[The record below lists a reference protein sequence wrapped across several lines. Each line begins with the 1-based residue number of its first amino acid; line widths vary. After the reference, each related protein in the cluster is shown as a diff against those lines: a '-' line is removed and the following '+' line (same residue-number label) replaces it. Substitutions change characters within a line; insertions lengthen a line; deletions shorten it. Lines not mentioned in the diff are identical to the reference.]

1 MGISKMRDRELA
13 DPFGLFSGGNNNWLV
28 RGAIKAAAA
37 KEAKEAAK
45 RRAKRLAYEKAN
57 PVKAWK
63 PKPQPLSRMAKM
75 FMKMRNFKIP
85 KKAAPVKKVVK
96 AVVKAAAK
104 KPRQCRRRRPD
115 MVWAVAIGGVPYYRR
130 GKSGKWTRISGTVK
144 QMTNGPVGTFALNR
158 HGIPYYR
165 MGTHENPQSG
175 GRGWQKLG
183 GRLAQISAGK
193 NSLWGINRHGAIYCM
208 TPTVSRSG
216 KLSGR
221 WQRVGGRLKQISA
234 SKDSDVIWGVNPHGA
249 VYYKLSRRH
258 RWQKIPGTLAQIKV
272 GNRGVYGINNHGIIY
287 FRKGT
292 GRKPSSPGCGWIR
305 INQARIGRLKNVA
318 VGHNGIWGPPSRGYI
333 YTRVPG
339 GKWSRIVGKVAQ
351 ISSN

>member
-1 MGISKMRDRELA
+1 
-13 DPFGLFSGGNNNWLV
+13 
-28 RGAIKAAAA
+28 
-37 KEAKEAAK
+37 
-45 RRAKRLAYEKAN
+45 
-57 PVKAWK
+57 
-63 PKPQPLSRMAKM
+63 
-75 FMKMRNFKIP
+75 MKMRNFKIP
-85 KKAAPVKKVVK
+85 KKSAPVKKKK
-96 AVVKAAAK
+96 AVVK

-221 WQRVGGRLKQISA
+221 WQRLAQISA
-234 SKDSDVIWGVNPHGA
+234 GKNSLW
-249 VYYKLSRRH
+249 
-258 RWQKIPGTLAQIKV
+258 
-272 GNRGVYGINNHGIIY
+272 GIN
-287 FRKGT
+287 
-292 GRKPSSPGCGWIR
+292 
-305 INQARIGRLKNVA
+305 
-318 VGHNGIWGPPSRGYI
+318 
-333 YTRVPG
+333 
-339 GKWSRIVGKVAQ
+339 
-351 ISSN
+351 